1 MRNIKL
7 LLAYDGTNYH
17 GFQKQ
22 NNTRLKTIQGTL
34 EDALR
39 VLTKEEVKVI
49 GSGRTDAGVH
59 AQGQVVNFLS
69 HTTIPP
75 ERFPLALNSVLPSD
89 IVVWKAEDV
98 PQEFHARF
106 DAVKK
111 TYRYTIYNDRH
122 LSPFLRYFAYHVPVP
137 LDIEKMS
144 AGAREF
150 QGTHDFRGFCAK
162 DTAVKDFVRT
172 IYTCRVEKEGPLVIF
187 TVTGDGFLY
196 NMVRIMTG
204 TLIEVGQGKRLPEEI
219 PDLLA
224 AKERKLAGATVPPQG
239 LCLWSVEY
247 KERII

>member
-7 LLAYDGTNYH
+7 VLAYDGTNYH

-34 EDALR
+34 EEALR

-59 AQGQVVNFLS
+59 AQGQVVNFQS
-69 HTTIPP
+69 QTTIPS
-75 ERFPLALNSVLPSD
+75 ERFPLALNSVLPPD
-89 IVVWKAEDV
+89 IVVWEAEDV

-122 LSPFLRYFAYHVPVP
+122 LSPFWRHFAYHVPVP
-137 LDIEKMS
+137 LDIEQMS
-144 AGAREF
+144 AGARQF
-150 QGTHDFRGFCAK
+150 IGTHDFRSFCAK
-162 DTAVKDFVRT
+162 DTAVKDFVRN
-172 IYTCRVEKEGPLVIF
+172 IYACEVAKQGPLVTF

-204 TLIEVGQGKRLPEEI
+204 TLIEVGLGKRLPQEI
-219 PDLLA
+219 PALLA

-247 KERII
+247 EKK

>member
-7 LLAYDGTNYH
+7 VLAYDGTNYH

-89 IVVWKAEDV
+89 IVVWEAEDV

-122 LSPFLRYFAYHVPVP
+122 LSPFWRYFAYHVPVP
-137 LDIEKMS
+137 LDIERMS
-144 AGAREF
+144 VAAREF

-172 IYTCRVEKEGPLVIF
+172 IYTCQVEKEGPLVTI

-204 TLIEVGQGKRLPEEI
+204 TLIEVGLG
-219 PDLLA
+219 
-224 AKERKLAGATVPPQG
+224 
-239 LCLWSVEY
+239 
-247 KERII
+247 

>member
-22 NNTRLKTIQGTL
+22 NNTRLKTVQGTL
-34 EDALR
+34 EEALR
-39 VLTKEEVKVI
+39 VLTKEEVRVI

-59 AQGQVVNFLS
+59 AQGQVANFLS
-69 HTTIPP
+69 NTTIPQ
-75 ERFPLALNSVLPSD
+75 ERFPLALNSLLPSD
-89 IVVWKAEDV
+89 IVVWEAEDV
-98 PQEFHARF
+98 PREFHARF

-111 TYRYTIYNDRH
+111 TYRYTIYNCRH
-122 LSPFLRYFAYHVPVP
+122 LSPFWRHYAYHVPVP
-137 LDIEKMS
+137 LDLEKMS
-144 AGAREF
+144 AGARAF
-150 QGTHDFRGFCAK
+150 QGTHDFRGFCAR

-172 IYTCRVEKEGPLVIF
+172 IYACRVENEGPLVTI

-204 TLIEVGQGKRLPEEI
+204 TLIEVGLGKRRPGEI
-219 PDLLA
+219 PDLLET
-224 AKERKLAGATVPPQG
+224 KERKLAGATAPPQG

-247 KERII
+247 K